1 MKKIL
6 TLLFAAAA
14 LLTAAS
20 CAKQPASPM
29 KYRPLGSTG
38 LMVSEI
44 SIGCGGF
51 EKLDSAA
58 SLQMMTMAL
67 DSGMN
72 YIDIYDCTPRT
83 RSNIGYALQGRRDRM
98 IIQGHIGTIYKNGQH
113 TRTRDVDECK
123 AGFEDLLDR
132 LHTDHIEVGMI
143 HITDSHREWE
153 EIQDSPFL
161 DYVFQLKREGKI
173 KHIGLSSHN
182 AEVALRA
189 AKSGWVEVIM
199 FSLNPTF
206 DRMRGGAIPW
216 EEGAMD
222 NLQAGIDPVRVE
234 LYDYCATHGIGVT
247 VMKTFGGGGRLL
259 DPKASP
265 LGVAYTP
272 EQCIAYCLAKPCIS
286 TCILGIDN
294 LDELRRDLHWMRASD
309 AEKDYAGV
317 GRKPAPSAQQAGD
330 CTYCNHCSPCTVG
343 IPIAK
348 VNELLDR
355 VERQRGDAGD
365 ASCSAAVPADLQAQ
379 YDALP
384 HHAGECTH
392 CGACMS
398 RCPFG
403 VDIPAKMDR
412 AKEVFGH

>member
-1 MKKIL
+1 MKKTVL
-6 TLLFAAAA
+6 MLLAAVM
-14 LLTAAS
+14 LVVG
-20 CAKQPASPM
+20 CKQQSEKKTDM
-29 KYRPLGSTG
+29 QFRPLGNTG

-51 EKLDSAA
+51 EKIDSAA
-58 SLQMMTMAL
+58 SLELMTMAL

-72 YIDIYDCTPRT
+72 YIDIYDASPVT
-83 RSNIGYALQGRRDRM
+83 RSNIGYALQGRRDEM
-98 IIQGHIGTIYKNGQH
+98 IIQGHIGTVWANGQH
-113 TRTRDVDECK
+113 TRTRDLDSTRM
-123 AGFEDLLDR
+123 GFEDLLTR
-132 LHTDHIEVGMI
+132 LGTDHIEVGMI
-143 HITDSHREWE
+143 HITDSREEWE
-153 EIQDSPFL
+153 EIQNSPFL
-161 DYVFQLKREGKI
+161 DYVFKLKKEGKI

-182 AEVALRA
+182 AEVALMA

-199 FSLNPTF
+199 FSLNPAF
-206 DRMRGGAIPW
+206 DRLRGGAIPW
-216 EEGAMD
+216 EKGAMD

-234 LYDYCATHGIGVT
+234 FYDYCATHHIGVT

-259 DPKASP
+259 DEKTSP
-265 LGVAYTP
+265 LGVGYTP

-294 LDELRRDLHWMRASD
+294 LDELKRDLHWIHATD
-309 AEKDYAGV
+309 AEKDYTTVDKQEQFAKAGE
-317 GRKPAPSAQQAGD
+317 

-348 VNELLDR
+348 VNELLDKA
-355 VERQRGDAGD
+355 ETDGMT
-365 ASCSAAVPADLQAQ
+365 PDLQAK
-379 YDALP
+379 YDRLP

-403 VDIPAKMDR
+403 VDIPTRMDK
-412 AKEVFGH
+412 AKEMFGK

>member
-1 MKKIL
+1 MKKAL
-6 TLLFAAAA
+6 FLAVAALMFAACG
-14 LLTAAS
+14 T
-20 CAKQPASPM
+20 KEKKTDM
-29 KYRPLGSTG
+29 KYRPLGNTG

-58 SLQMMTMAL
+58 SLELMTMAL

-72 YIDIYDCTPRT
+72 YIDLYDCTPVT
-83 RSNIGYALQGRRDRM
+83 RSNIGYALQGRRDEM
-98 IIQGHIGTIYKNGQH
+98 IIQGHIGTIYKDGQH
-113 TRTRDVDECK
+113 CRTRDVEECK
-123 AGFEDLLDR
+123 ASFQDLLGR

-143 HITDSHREWE
+143 HITDSREDWE
-153 EIQDSPFL
+153 EIQNSPFL
-161 DYVFQLKREGKI
+161 DYVFQLKKEGKI

-182 AEVALRA
+182 AEVALMA

-199 FSLNPTF
+199 FSLNPAF
-206 DRMRGGAIPW
+206 DRLRGGAIPW
-216 EEGAMD
+216 EKGAMD

-234 LYDYCATHGIGVT
+234 FYDYCATHNIAVT

-259 DPKASP
+259 DEKTSP

-294 LDELRRDLHWMRASD
+294 LDELKADLHWMHATD
-309 AEKDYAGV
+309 AEKDYTAV
-317 GRKPAPSAQQAGD
+317 GKKEQAKQEGG
-330 CTYCNHCSPCTVG
+330 CTYCNHCSPCTQG

-348 VNELLDR
+348 VNELLDKA
-355 VERQRGDAGD
+355 ETDGLT
-365 ASCSAAVPADLQAQ
+365 PELQAK
-379 YDALP
+379 YDTLP

-403 VDIPAKMDR
+403 VDIPAKMDKAR
-412 AKEVFGH
+412 EVFGK

>member
-1 MKKIL
+1 MKKV
-6 TLLFAAAA
+6 LFLAVAA
-14 LLTAAS
+14 LMLAA
-20 CAKQPASPM
+20 CGTKEKQTDM
-29 KYRPLGSTG
+29 KYRQLGNTG

-58 SLQMMTMAL
+58 SLELMTMAL

-72 YIDIYDCTPRT
+72 YIDLYDANPKT
-83 RSNIGYALQGRRDRM
+83 RSNIGYALQGRRDEM
-98 IIQGHIGTIYKNGQH
+98 IIQGHIGTIWANGQH
-113 TRTRDVDECK
+113 TRTRDLDSTR
-123 AGFEDLLDR
+123 AGFEDMLSR
-132 LHTDHIEVGMI
+132 LGTDHIEVGMI
-143 HITDSHREWE
+143 HITDSREEWE
-153 EIQDSPFL
+153 EIQNSPFL
-161 DYVFQLKREGKI
+161 DYVFQLKKEGKI

-182 AEVALRA
+182 AEVALMA

-199 FSLNPTF
+199 FSLNPAF
-206 DRMRGGAIPW
+206 DRLRGGAIPW
-216 EEGAMD
+216 EKGAMD
-222 NLQAGIDPVRVE
+222 NLQVGIDPVRVE
-234 LYDYCATHGIGVT
+234 FYDYCATHNIAVT

-259 DPKASP
+259 DEKTSP

-294 LDELRRDLHWMRASD
+294 LDELKADLHWLHATD
-309 AEKDYAGV
+309 AEKDYTAV
-317 GRKPAPSAQQAGD
+317 GKKEQTSPDGG
-330 CTYCNHCSPCTVG
+330 CTYCNHCSPCTQG

-348 VNELLDR
+348 VNELLDKAENDG
-355 VERQRGDAGD
+355 VTPE
-365 ASCSAAVPADLQAQ
+365 LQAK
-379 YDALP
+379 YDELP

-403 VDIPAKMDR
+403 VDIPAKMDK
-412 AKEVFGH
+412 AKEVFGK

>member
-1 MKKIL
+1 MKKVL
-6 TLLFAAAA
+6 FLAVAALMFAACG
-14 LLTAAS
+14 TKE
-20 CAKQPASPM
+20 KQTDM
-29 KYRPLGSTG
+29 KYRQLGNTG

-58 SLQMMTMAL
+58 SLELMTMAL

-72 YIDIYDCTPRT
+72 YIDLYDANPKT
-83 RSNIGYALQGRRDRM
+83 RSNIGYALQGRRDEM
-98 IIQGHIGTIYKNGQH
+98 IIQGHIGTIWANGQH
-113 TRTRDVDECK
+113 TRTRDLDSTR
-123 AGFEDLLDR
+123 AGFEDMLSR
-132 LHTDHIEVGMI
+132 LGTDHIEVGMI
-143 HITDSHREWE
+143 HITDSREEWE
-153 EIQDSPFL
+153 EIQNSPFL
-161 DYVFQLKREGKI
+161 DYVFQLKKEGKI

-182 AEVALRA
+182 AEVALMA

-199 FSLNPTF
+199 FSLNPAF
-206 DRMRGGAIPW
+206 DRLRGGAIPW
-216 EEGAMD
+216 EKGAMD
-222 NLQAGIDPVRVE
+222 NLQVGIDPVRVE
-234 LYDYCATHGIGVT
+234 FYDYCATHNIAVT

-259 DPKASP
+259 DEKTSP

-294 LDELRRDLHWMRASD
+294 LDELKADLHWLHATD
-309 AEKDYAGV
+309 EEKDYTAV
-317 GRKPAPSAQQAGD
+317 GKKEQTSPDGG
-330 CTYCNHCSPCTVG
+330 CTYCNHCSPCTQG

-348 VNELLDR
+348 VNELLDKAENDG
-355 VERQRGDAGD
+355 VTPE
-365 ASCSAAVPADLQAQ
+365 LQAK
-379 YDALP
+379 YDELP

-403 VDIPAKMDR
+403 VDIPAKMDK
-412 AKEVFGH
+412 AKEVFGK

>member
-1 MKKIL
+1 MKKA
-6 TLLFAAAA
+6 LFLAMAA
-14 LLTAAS
+14 LVLAS
-20 CAKQPASPM
+20 CGNKAKKTDMQ
-29 KYRPLGSTG
+29 YRPLGNTG
-38 LMVSEI
+38 LDVSEI

-58 SLQMMTMAL
+58 SLELMTMAL

-72 YIDIYDCTPRT
+72 YIDIYDANPKT
-83 RSNIGYALQGRRDRM
+83 RSNIGYALQGRRDEM
-98 IIQGHIGTIYKNGQH
+98 IIQGHIGSAWIDGQYK
-113 TRTRDVDECK
+113 RTRDVEECK
-123 AGFEDLLDR
+123 QGFQDLLDR

-143 HITDSHREWE
+143 HITDSHEEWE
-153 EIQDSPFL
+153 AIQDSPFL
-161 DYVFQLKREGKI
+161 EYLFQLKKEGKI

-199 FSLNPTF
+199 FSLNPAF
-206 DRMRGGAIPW
+206 DQLRGGAIPW
-216 EEGAMD
+216 EKGAMD
-222 NLQAGIDPVRVE
+222 NLQGGIDPVRVE
-234 LYDYCATHGIGVT
+234 FYDYCATHKIGVT

-259 DPKASP
+259 DEKTSP

-286 TCILGIDN
+286 TCILGVDN
-294 LDELRRDLHWMRASD
+294 LDELKADLHWLHATE
-309 AEKDYAGV
+309 AEKDYSNV
-317 GRKPAPSAQQAGD
+317 GKREQAKLGGD

-348 VNELLDR
+348 VNELLDKA
-355 VERQRGDAGD
+355 ETEGLT
-365 ASCSAAVPADLQAQ
+365 PELQEK

-412 AKEVFGH
+412 AKEVFGQEVPVE